1 MKYNIY
7 SMKDDLNGFMNFF
20 PEISDEVAVRGFSH
34 ALACADPNSLFY
46 TNPADYSLYALG
58 TFDTDSGTIE
68 VYPAP
73 RFLIRG
79 EKR

>member
-20 PEISDEVAVRGFSH
+20 PEISDIVAVRGFNH

-46 TNPADYSLYALG
+46 TNPADYSLYVLG

-68 VYPAP
+68 VYSAP

-79 EKR
+79 DKR

>member
-1 MKYNIY
+1 MVYTVY

-20 PEISDEVAVRGFSH
+20 PEVSDEVAIRGFNH

-46 TNPADYSLYALG
+46 TNPADYSLYAIG
-58 TFDTDSGTIE
+58 TFDTESGAIE
-68 VYPAP
+68 AFPSL
-73 RFLIRG
+73 RFLVRG